1 LRDNI
6 LLFYS
11 DPTAVNRAITA
22 TNKNKHTDK
31 KKEDEEKLQ
40 AALEQLKTA
49 TLTAPASDTPRQDDA
64 SGPSGGSQVC
74 SAVPVPAP
82 ATPPAASN

>member
-11 DPTAVNRAITA
+11 DPSAVNRAITA
-22 TNKNKHTDK
+22 TKKYNPTDK
-31 KKEDEEKLQ
+31 QKEDEEKLQ

-49 TLTAPASDTPRQDDA
+49 TLTAPTSDTPRQDDA
-64 SGPSGGSQVC
+64 SGPSGSQVC

-82 ATPPAASN
+82 ATPPATASK